1 MVCEIITV
9 INAIIKTYYLLSA
22 SNVMSRGNL
31 KMETMTFDRPFIFYV
46 RDVIDNV
53 VLAAGKI
60 MEIPAQEEIAVNFN

>member
-1 MVCEIITV
+1 
-9 INAIIKTYYLLSA
+9 
-22 SNVMSRGNL
+22 MSRGNL

-60 MEIPAQEEIAVNFN
+60 MEIPVQEEIAVNFN

>member
-1 MVCEIITV
+1 MFNL
-9 INAIIKTYYLLSA
+9 INLLTA
-22 SNVMSRGNL
+22 ANVMSRGNL